1 MNVVVLINGREA
13 IPVRAIPLL
22 TNWASM
28 SPDIVARVLAADE
41 DIFGFEGLQAY
52 HLEGGLPRQ
61 ILPAWWQKSCVREL
75 KALSERLES
84 THAGHETQHAQWRDE
99 SLLLLPAGAF
109 VWKDEYTTLH
119 DSNWASRLR
128 EKRHT
133 AWFLNRCAD
142 RNEEIDDAEEPS
154 FMQKIAIR
162 RVDEEFE
169 AWRTLDFSPF
179 IPSINRKNSVMEGFA
194 PNGSESNKA
203 APNSAAAVP
212 TPEWSIK
219 KPLRYLGYTAPLHA
233 QLNAA
238 HREGKPC
245 PTAREVL
252 EAWRINKPAEIVQVL
267 ADGFNHYDSEGNT
280 KAVYLAA
287 LRGAINRATSAR

>member
-1 MNVVVLINGREA
+1 MNVVVLIDGREA

-41 DIFGFEGLQAY
+41 DVFGFEGLQAY
-52 HLEGGLPRQ
+52 HLEAGLPRQ
-61 ILPAWWQKSCVREL
+61 ILPVWWKKSCVREL

-133 AWFLNRCAD
+133 AWLLNKCAD

-179 IPSINRKNSVMEGFA
+179 IPSINRQNSVMEGFA
-194 PNGSESNKA
+194 PVGGESPALAPATAPQPTQRRTWKVVAGPYITETIRAGQYATAKQLFNALESRAGSSGSPFEKGTGDNRGTLFVHEIAQPLTLKTVQ
-203 APNSAAAVP
+203 NNWKTLLAAA
-212 TPEWSIK
+212 
-219 KPLRYLGYTAPLHA
+219 
-233 QLNAA
+233 
-238 HREGKPC
+238 
-245 PTAREVL
+245 
-252 EAWRINKPAEIVQVL
+252 NK
-267 ADGFNHYDSEGNT
+267 
-280 KAVYLAA
+280 
-287 LRGAINRATSAR
+287 